1 LMETSEQ
8 KLQLDPDFDQ
18 SNNITEKIGFLGC
31 RYHEYV
37 YQRLLDEV
45 KGSRQ
50 NLSPLER
57 FLEEDVSQKHALIF
71 RPTEEIVLTRK
82 DCSCK
87 TFDEDLVISDGEN
100 D

>member
-1 LMETSEQ
+1 METSEQ

-18 SNNITEKIGFLGC
+18 SNNVTEKTGFLEC
-31 RYHEYV
+31 RYHEYL
-37 YQRLLDEV
+37 YQRVLGEV
-45 KGSRQ
+45 KGSKQ

-57 FLEEDVSQKHALIF
+57 FLQEDVSQKHALF
-71 RPTEEIVLTRK
+71 VPPTEEMVLTRK